1 MTKIDQENLL
11 NVFSLKQ
18 ELFKERQKSQA
29 TLNSMLSHFNLDI
42 VEKLPEL
49 RRLETQQVQNVIQR
63 IIKTLNNKQRELEQQ
78 IDEKFTKLADHVHK
92 EKQRMLTKKD
102 VIDRNYSLLENAL
115 EAVPLQIL
123 SCEEGLLEAVLMAN
137 QGLMK

>member
-78 IDEKFTKLADHVHK
+78 IDEKFKKLADHVHK

-102 VIDRNYSLLENAL
+102 VIERNYNLLENAL

>member
-63 IIKTLNNKQRELEQQ
+63 IIKTLNNKQREMEQ
-78 IDEKFTKLADHVHK
+78 
-92 EKQRMLTKKD
+92 
-102 VIDRNYSLLENAL
+102 
-115 EAVPLQIL
+115 
-123 SCEEGLLEAVLMAN
+123 
-137 QGLMK
+137 